1 MPWNT
6 GKRRYIHKNSPKCPL
21 REKSAGTPLYIEDHN
36 GRLPVKLIPPFH
48 LSLAFPL
55 PPLLLDGQKAQ
66 IEKGEKTARGER
78 EGTQLPSSSAW
89 ISSLMIIA
97 VRESRATV
105 YLDWTFFYTR
115 HFTITCYLLVVRSSD
130 GQLPRVVLVSGI
142 LGFRVNSQ
150 NTSFKGAEAKLKL
163 LSVCDQPSP
172 AHTRSQFNL
181 NTEKVFVAWNQF
193 SKGEM

>member
-48 LSLAFPL
+48 LSLDFPL
-55 PPLLLDGQKAQ
+55 PPLLLDGQKAH

-97 VRESRATV
+97 VRESSRRGPRRGE
-105 YLDWTFFYTR
+105 DESPGTFRKKAGGVQPLTG
-115 HFTITCYLLVVRSSD
+115 
-130 GQLPRVVLVSGI
+130 GQFGGVQGGGGRQAVHWDCWMKDSRLQTPQ
-142 LGFRVNSQ
+142 SQ
-150 NTSFKGAEAKLKL
+150 D
-163 LSVCDQPSP
+163 SVP
-172 AHTRSQFNL
+172 AHLRGL
-181 NTEKVFVAWNQF
+181 RPVARLTGWYQ
-193 SKGEM
+193 GCPVWVWQRW

>member
-115 HFTITCYLLVVRSSD
+115 DFTITCYLLVVRSSD

-142 LGFRVNSQ
+142 
-150 NTSFKGAEAKLKL
+150 
-163 LSVCDQPSP
+163 
-172 AHTRSQFNL
+172 
-181 NTEKVFVAWNQF
+181 
-193 SKGEM
+193 